1 MNNKVV
7 VRILGSE
14 YNIVGKNPEQMKNVA
29 RYVDGEM
36 NKVKDGNPKLSSL
49 TTTIVACLNIADE
62 LFDCCHENE
71 ELHNEV
77 EALKEGISK
86 PNEEVQVE
94 VQKISNQLEQKDL
107 ELMEKD
113 YRIEELNGQIK
124 EKDEKV
130 ENLNKSTEE
139 MKLELEK
146 YMAEIKSL
154 KEEVETAKQRAEA
167 AESIASQ
174 WQNKTYDFQ
183 LKYAELESQL
193 KNREGAL

>member
-1 MNNKVV
+1 MNKVV

-36 NKVKDGNPKLSSL
+36 NKVKEGNPKLSSL

-71 ELHNEV
+71 DLHNEI
-77 EALKEGISK
+77 ESLKAGMSQ
-86 PNEEVQVE
+86 PNEEVQCE
-94 VQKISNQLEQKDL
+94 VQRISSELEQREL
-107 ELMEKD
+107 EIIEKD
-113 YRIEELNGQIK
+113 YRIEELTEQAKVQN
-124 EKDEKV
+124 EKI
-130 ENLNKSTEE
+130 ENLSKSSEE

-154 KEEVETAKQRAEA
+154 KKETEEANQRAEA
-167 AESIASQ
+167 AENIASQ
-174 WQNKTYDFQ
+174 WQNKVYDFQ
-183 LKYAELESQL
+183 LKTAELENQL
-193 KNREGAL
+193 KNKDSAL

>member
-1 MNNKVV
+1 MNKVV

-36 NKVKDGNPKLSSL
+36 NKVKEGNPKLSSL
-49 TTTIVACLNIADE
+49 ATTIVACLNIANE

-77 EALKEGISK
+77 ELLKEGMSR
-86 PNEEVQVE
+86 PNEEVQGE
-94 VQKISNQLEQKDL
+94 VQKVISELEQKDL
-107 ELMEKD
+107 EIIDKD
-113 YRIEELNGQIK
+113 YRIEELDEQMKKQN
-124 EKDEKV
+124 EKI
-130 ENLNKSTEE
+130 ENLSKSTEE

-146 YMAEIKSL
+146 YIAEIKSL
-154 KEEVETAKQRAEA
+154 KEEAEEAKQRAKA

-174 WQNKTYDFQ
+174 WQNKAYDFQ
-183 LKYAELESQL
+183 LKYAELENQL
-193 KNREGAL
+193 KNRESTL

>member
-1 MNNKVV
+1 MNKVV

-36 NKVKDGNPKLSSL
+36 NKVREGNPKLSSL

-71 ELHNEV
+71 ELHNELKS
-77 EALKEGISK
+77 LKEGMAK
-86 PNEEVQVE
+86 PSEEVQSE
-94 VQKISNQLEQKDL
+94 VNKISSELDQKELEI
-107 ELMEKD
+107 MEKD
-113 YRIEELNGQIK
+113 YRIEELDEQIK
-124 EKDEKV
+124 EKSEKI
-130 ENLNKSTEE
+130 ENLSKTTEE

-154 KEEVETAKQRAEA
+154 KEENEEAKQRAEA

-174 WQNKTYDFQ
+174 WQNKTYDYQ
-183 LKYAELESQL
+183 LKYAELENQL

>member
-1 MNNKVV
+1 MNKVV

-14 YNIVGKNPEQMKNVA
+14 YNIVGKNPEQMKSVA

-36 NKVKDGNPKLSSL
+36 NKVREGNPKLSSL

-71 ELHNEV
+71 ELHNEI
-77 EALKEGISK
+77 EALKEGMMK

-94 VQKISNQLEQKDL
+94 VKNISNELEQKEL
-107 ELMEKD
+107 EIMDKD
-113 YRIEELNGQIK
+113 YRIEELNEQVK
-124 EKDEKV
+124 EKNENI
-130 ENLNKSTEE
+130 ENLSKLTEE

-146 YMAEIKSL
+146 YKTEIEAL
-154 KEEVETAKQRAEA
+154 KEEAEEAKFRAEA
-167 AESIASQ
+167 AESMSSQ
-174 WQNKTYDFQ
+174 WQNKTYDLQ

>member
-1 MNNKVV
+1 MNKVV

-36 NKVKDGNPKLSSL
+36 NKVREGNPKLSSL

-71 ELHNEV
+71 ELHNELKS
-77 EALKEGISK
+77 LKEGMGK
-86 PNEEVQVE
+86 PSEEVQSE
-94 VQKISNQLEQKDL
+94 VDKISSELDQKELEV
-107 ELMEKD
+107 MEKD
-113 YRIEELNGQIK
+113 YRIEELDEQIK
-124 EKDEKV
+124 EKSEKI
-130 ENLNKSTEE
+130 ENLSKTTEE

-154 KEEVETAKQRAEA
+154 KEENEEAKQRAEA

-174 WQNKTYDFQ
+174 WQNKTYDYQ
-183 LKYAELESQL
+183 LKYAELENQL

>member
-1 MNNKVV
+1 MNKVV

-36 NKVKDGNPKLSSL
+36 NKVREGNPKLSSL

-71 ELHNEV
+71 ELHNELKS
-77 EALKEGISK
+77 LKEGMGK
-86 PNEEVQVE
+86 PSEEVQSE
-94 VQKISNQLEQKDL
+94 VDKISSELDQKELEV
-107 ELMEKD
+107 MEKD
-113 YRIEELNGQIK
+113 YRIEELDEQIK
-124 EKDEKV
+124 EKSEKI
-130 ENLNKSTEE
+130 ENLSKTTEE

-146 YMAEIKSL
+146 YMAEIESL
-154 KEEVETAKQRAEA
+154 KEENEEAKQRAEA

-174 WQNKTYDFQ
+174 WQNKTYDYQ
-183 LKYAELESQL
+183 LKYAELENQL

>member
-1 MNNKVV
+1 MNKVV

-36 NKVKDGNPKLSSL
+36 NKVREGNPKLSSL

-71 ELHNEV
+71 ELHNELKS
-77 EALKEGISK
+77 LKEGMGK
-86 PNEEVQVE
+86 PSEEVQSE
-94 VQKISNQLEQKDL
+94 VDKISSELDQKELEI
-107 ELMEKD
+107 MEKD
-113 YRIEELNGQIK
+113 YRIEELDEQIK
-124 EKDEKV
+124 EKSEKI
-130 ENLNKSTEE
+130 ENLSKTTEE

-154 KEEVETAKQRAEA
+154 KEENEEAKQRAEA

-174 WQNKTYDFQ
+174 WQNKTYDYQ
-183 LKYAELESQL
+183 LKYAELENQL

>member
-1 MNNKVV
+1 MNKVV
-7 VRILGSE
+7 VKILGSE

-36 NKVKDGNPKLSSL
+36 NKVREGNPKLSSL

-71 ELHNEV
+71 ELHKEI
-77 EALKEGISK
+77 ESLKGGISK
-86 PNEEVQVE
+86 PSEEVQDE
-94 VQKISNQLEQKDL
+94 VQRINNELDQKELEIMD
-107 ELMEKD
+107 KD
-113 YRIEELNGQIK
+113 YRIEELDEQVKKQN
-124 EKDEKV
+124 EKI

-139 MKLELEK
+139 MKLEIEK
-146 YMAEIKSL
+146 YMVEINSL
-154 KEEVETAKQRAEA
+154 KAEAEEAKQRAEA

-174 WQNKTYDFQ
+174 WQNKAYDFQ
-183 LKYAELESQL
+183 LKNAELENQL

>member
-1 MNNKVV
+1 MNKVV

-36 NKVKDGNPKLSSL
+36 NKVREGNPKLSSL

-71 ELHNEV
+71 ELHNELKS
-77 EALKEGISK
+77 LKEGVGK
-86 PNEEVQVE
+86 PSEEVQSE
-94 VQKISNQLEQKDL
+94 VDKISSELDQKELEV
-107 ELMEKD
+107 MEKD
-113 YRIEELNGQIK
+113 YRIEELDEQIK
-124 EKDEKV
+124 EKSEKI
-130 ENLNKSTEE
+130 ENLSKTTEE

-154 KEEVETAKQRAEA
+154 KEENEEAKQRAEA

-174 WQNKTYDFQ
+174 WQNKTYDYQ
-183 LKYAELESQL
+183 LKYAELENQL